1 MSDYFNVQTAT
12 AEPEAS
18 SMIETFRAIG
28 YSIETAIADI
38 VDNSISAGA
47 KNVWI
52 DYVWK
57 GSGTTLSI
65 LDDGR
70 GMNNEHLIQAMRPGS
85 KNPLEERSKD
95 DLGRFGMGLKT
106 ASFSQSR
113 KFSVFSKAKDFKPVF
128 WSWDLDYVNQQQ
140 KWHLIRFNPNSKD
153 WLEKLE
159 LMEKG
164 TCIVWWDLDRI
175 TKDVAEENEEAK
187 SKFLSIMDV
196 VKSHL
201 SLVFHRY
208 LDDGLNIF
216 FRDRLVKSWD
226 PFMLGIDGLQS
237 KPEINL
243 EAGAIKVKGFILP
256 HRSKLSADQYNY
268 GKGPK
273 DSWTAHQ
280 GFYIYRNRRL
290 LVAGDWLGLFK
301 KEVHYD
307 LCRIKIDLPN
317 RFDDA
322 WQIDIKKSIASPPSI
337 YKEQIFSLAKEVR
350 NQAIEVYRHKGK
362 VLKRKLAPDDF
373 FPLWEE
379 KTRHGKR
386 FYSIN
391 RAHPLLKELYSN
403 AGNLKRD
410 IEKAVQFI
418 EETVPVPLITL
429 QESESER
436 PHGQPFEG
444 VDHNAIKDTMKE
456 LFKGFV
462 ASGLSIQIAKA
473 KILNIEPFNFY
484 PEYLDFVSNE

>member
-140 KWHLIRFNPNSKD
+140 KWNLIRFNPNSKD

-164 TCIVWWDLDRI
+164 TCVVWWDLDRI

-243 EAGAIKVKGFILP
+243 EVAQL
-256 HRSKLSADQYNY
+256 KL
-268 GKGPK
+268 K
-273 DSWTAHQ
+273 DL
-280 GFYIYRNRRL
+280 Y
-290 LVAGDWLGLFK
+290 
-301 KEVHYD
+301 
-307 LCRIKIDLPN
+307 CP
-317 RFDDA
+317 
-322 WQIDIKKSIASPPSI
+322 IA
-337 YKEQIFSLAKEVR
+337 Q
-350 NQAIEVYRHKGK
+350 N
-362 VLKRKLAPDDF
+362 
-373 FPLWEE
+373 
-379 KTRHGKR
+379 
-386 FYSIN
+386 
-391 RAHPLLKELYSN
+391 
-403 AGNLKRD
+403 
-410 IEKAVQFI
+410 
-418 EETVPVPLITL
+418 
-429 QESESER
+429 
-436 PHGQPFEG
+436 
-444 VDHNAIKDTMKE
+444 
-456 LFKGFV
+456 
-462 ASGLSIQIAKA
+462 
-473 KILNIEPFNFY
+473 
-484 PEYLDFVSNE
+484 